1 MSRKIHHTI
10 SIDRSFAG
18 FIEEKVLPGTGVSKE
33 VFWDGL
39 ASLIEEFDD
48 KNKKLVAFR
57 DKLQSQID
65 DWHLQAGNRQ
75 FDKQKYKTFLS
86 EIGYLVDEGP
96 DFSIQTTRIDHE
108 IASIAGPQL
117 VVPITNARFAINAIN
132 ARWNSLY
139 NALYG
144 TNVLGR
150 PVGQDF
156 DAEHA
161 GKVIEWTKDFLDS
174 VFPLASDSHKNAKG
188 YSILDDTL
196 VVQVPSGDTRLVD
209 KSQLVG
215 YTGEPSNPES
225 VLLQRNGIHLIMVF
239 NRNDIIGKTDPAGMT
254 DVVLESAI
262 TTILDCEDSVAV
274 VDAEDKILAYEN
286 WLGIMKGDLV
296 AEFEKDG
303 VNITRVIKQNKEF
316 MTPKGDKLTLKGQAL
331 LLIRNSASHIN
342 TDIVTDLNGNQV
354 GETILDALCTTLIGL
369 HDLRGS
375 NWNSREGSI
384 YIVKPKMHGPDE
396 VALADRLFSRVE
408 KILDLEQYT
417 VKIGIMDEERRTT
430 VNLKECIRAARKRV
444 AFINTGFLDRTGDEI
459 HTSFMMGPFLRKG
472 SLKQAPWLPAYE
484 NWNVDVGLN
493 CGLKGKSQ
501 IGKGMWA
508 MPDLMKEMLEQKIEH
523 PLAGANT
530 AWVPS
535 PTAATLHA
543 VHYFKVDVKEIQDR
557 LLDGGPRSSLD
568 TILQIPVAGEADWT
582 EDEIL
587 QEVRNNL
594 QGILGYVVR
603 WVDQGIGCSKIPD
616 INNVGLMED
625 RATCRISSQHVANW
639 LHHGI
644 VDKETVMNSM
654 KEMAKVVD
662 GQNKED
668 LNYNPMAPTFD
679 GEAFKAACDL
689 VFKGDIQSSGYTE
702 FILHQR
708 RLEQKEKMGPGQ

>member
-1 MSRKIHHTI
+1 MSRKIHRTI
-10 SIDRSFAG
+10 SIDRSFAE
-18 FIEEKVLPGTGVSKE
+18 FIEEKALPGTGVSKE
-33 VFWDGL
+33 TFWDGL
-39 ASLIEEFDD
+39 ASLIEEFDSI
-48 KNKKLVAFR
+48 NKELVSFR

-65 DWHLQAGNRQ
+65 DWHLKAGNQ
-75 FDKQKYKTFLS
+75 VFDKGKYKAFLS

-96 DFSIQTTRIDHE
+96 DFSIQTTRIDPE
-108 IASIAGPQL
+108 IATIAGPQL

-139 NALYG
+139 DALYG
-144 TNVLGR
+144 TNVLGK
-150 PVGQDF
+150 PAGQDF
-156 DAEHA
+156 DTIHA
-161 GKVIEWTKDFLDS
+161 SKVIEWTKDFLDDC
-174 VFPLASDSHKNAKG
+174 FPLGSDSHQNASV
-188 YSILDDTL
+188 YHILDNTL
-196 VVQVPSGDTRLVD
+196 VIQIPSGEAHLAD
-209 KSQLVG
+209 KSQFVG
-215 YTGEPSNPES
+215 YTGEPSNPDS
-225 VLLQRNGIHLIMVF
+225 IILRRNGIHLIMVF
-239 NRNDIIGKTDPAGMT
+239 DRSDVIGKTDLAGIA

-274 VDAEDKILAYEN
+274 VDVEDKILAYEN

-303 VNITRVIKQNKEF
+303 ANITRIIKGNKEF
-316 MTPKGDKLTLKGQAL
+316 ITPKGDKLTLKGQAL

-342 TDIVTDLNGNQV
+342 TDIVTDLDGNQV

-369 HDLRGS
+369 HDLRGA
-375 NWNSREGSI
+375 NGNSREGSI
-384 YIVKPKMHGPDE
+384 YIVKPKMHGPEE

-408 KILDLEQYT
+408 EILNLEQYT
-417 VKIGIMDEERRTT
+417 VKMGIMDEERRTT
-430 VNLKECIRAARKRV
+430 VNLKECIRAARRRV

-459 HTSFMMGPFLRKG
+459 HTSFKMGPFLRKG
-472 SLKQAPWLPAYE
+472 SLKQEPWLPAYE

-543 VHYFKVDVKEIQDR
+543 VHYFKVDVRDIQDR
-557 LLDGGPRSSLD
+557 LLDGGSRASLD
-568 TILQIPVAGEADWT
+568 TILQIPVAEETDWS

-654 KEMAKVVD
+654 KEMAVVVD
-662 GQNKED
+662 SQNKED
-668 LNYNPMAPTFD
+668 PNYILMAPTFD

-708 RLEQKEKMGPGQ
+708 RLERKRKMT

>member
-1 MSRKIHHTI
+1 MSKKIHRTI
-10 SIDRSFAG
+10 SIDRSFVE
-18 FIEEKVLPGTGVSKE
+18 FIEEKALPGTGVSKE
-33 VFWDGL
+33 TFWDGL
-39 ASLIEEFDD
+39 ASLIEEFDG
-48 KNKKLVAFR
+48 KNKELVSFR

-65 DWHLQAGNRQ
+65 DWHLKAGNQ
-75 FDKQKYKTFLS
+75 IFDKEKYKTFLS

-96 DFSIQTTRIDHE
+96 DFSIQTTRIDPE
-108 IASIAGPQL
+108 IATIAGPQL

-139 NALYG
+139 DALYG
-144 TNVLGR
+144 TNALGK
-150 PVGQDF
+150 PAGQDF
-156 DAEHA
+156 DTDHA
-161 GKVIEWTKDFLDS
+161 KKVIEWTRDFLDDC
-174 VFPLASDSHKNAKG
+174 FPLANDSHKNASG
-188 YSILDDTL
+188 YHILDDSL
-196 VVQVPSGDTRLVD
+196 VIQVPSGEAHLAD

-215 YTGEPSNPES
+215 FTGDPSNPES
-225 VLLQRNGIHLIMVF
+225 IILQRNGIHLVMVF
-239 NRNDIIGKTDPAGMT
+239 DRSEVIGKTDPAGIA

-274 VDAEDKILAYEN
+274 VDVEDKILAYEN

-296 AEFEKDG
+296 AEFEKNG
-303 VNITRVIKQNKEF
+303 ANITRVIKGNKEF
-316 MTPKGDKLTLKGQAL
+316 TTPKGNKLTLKGQAL

-342 TDIVTDLNGNQV
+342 TDIVTDLDGNQV

-369 HDLRGS
+369 HDLRGT
-375 NWNSREGSI
+375 NGNSRKGSI

-408 KILDLEQYT
+408 EILNLEKYT

-430 VNLKECIRAARKRV
+430 VNLKECIRAARNRV

-459 HTSFMMGPFLRKG
+459 HTSFKMGPFLRKG

-484 NWNVDVGLN
+484 NWNVDVGLS

-543 VHYFKVDVKEIQDR
+543 VHYFKVDVNEIQQR
-557 LLDGGPRSSLD
+557 LLDGGSRASLD
-568 TILQIPVAGEADWT
+568 TILQIPVAEETDWT

-603 WVDQGIGCSKIPD
+603 WIDQGIGCSKIPD

-644 VDKETVMNSM
+644 VDKETVLNSM
-654 KEMAKVVD
+654 KEMAVVVD

-668 LNYNPMAPTFD
+668 PNYIPMAPTFD

-702 FILHQR
+702 FILHQG
-708 RLEQKEKMGPGQ
+708 RLERKRKMT

>member
-1 MSRKIHHTI
+1 MSRKIHRTI
-10 SIDRSFAG
+10 SIDRSFAE
-18 FIEEKVLPGTGVSKE
+18 FIEEKALPGTGVSKE
-33 VFWDGL
+33 TFWDGL
-39 ASLIEEFDD
+39 ASLIEEFDG
-48 KNKKLVAFR
+48 KNKELVSFR

-65 DWHLQAGNRQ
+65 DWHLKAGNQ
-75 FDKQKYKTFLS
+75 IFDKEKYKAFLS
-86 EIGYLVDEGP
+86 EIGYLVDVGP
-96 DFSIQTTRIDHE
+96 DFSIQTTRVDPE

-139 NALYG
+139 DALYG
-144 TNVLGR
+144 TNVLGK
-150 PVGQDF
+150 PTGQDF
-156 DAEHA
+156 DNDHA
-161 GKVIEWTKDFLDS
+161 MKVIEWTKNFLNDC
-174 VFPLASDSHKNAKG
+174 FPLAGDSHKNASG
-188 YSILDDTL
+188 YHILDDTL
-196 VVQVPSGDTRLVD
+196 VIQVPSGEAHLAN
-209 KSQLVG
+209 KAQFVG

-225 VLLQRNGIHLIMVF
+225 IILQRNGIHLIMVF
-239 NRNDIIGKTDPAGMT
+239 DRSDVIGKTDPAGIA

-274 VDAEDKILAYEN
+274 VDVEDKILAYEN

-303 VNITRVIKQNKEF
+303 ANITRVIKGNKEF
-316 MTPKGDKLTLKGQAL
+316 ITPKGNKLTLKGQAL

-342 TDIVTDLNGNQV
+342 TNIVTDLDGNQV
-354 GETILDALCTTLIGL
+354 SETILDALCTTLIGL
-369 HDLRGS
+369 HDLKGT
-375 NWNSREGSI
+375 NGNSREGSI

-408 KILDLEQYT
+408 EILELEQYT

-430 VNLKECIRAARKRV
+430 VNLKECIRAAMKRV

-459 HTSFMMGPFLRKG
+459 HTSFKMGPFLRKG

-557 LLDGGPRSSLD
+557 LLDNGPRASLD
-568 TILQIPVAGEADWT
+568 TILQIPIAEATDWSG
-582 EDEIL
+582 DEIL
-587 QEVRNNL
+587 QEIRNNL

-654 KEMAKVVD
+654 KEMAVVVD

-668 LNYNPMAPTFD
+668 PNYIPMAPTFD

-708 RLEQKEKMGPGQ
+708 RLERKRKIG

>member
-1 MSRKIHHTI
+1 MSRKIHRTI
-10 SIDRSFAG
+10 SIDRSFVQ
-18 FIEEKVLPGTGVSKE
+18 FIEEKALPGTEVSKE
-33 VFWDGL
+33 TFWDGL
-39 ASLIEEFDD
+39 VSLIEEFDG
-48 KNKKLVAFR
+48 KNKELVSFR

-65 DWHLQAGNRQ
+65 DWHLKVGNQ
-75 FDKQKYKTFLS
+75 VFDKEKYKVFLR

-96 DFSIQTTRIDHE
+96 AFSIQTTRIDPE
-108 IASIAGPQL
+108 IATIAGPQL
-117 VVPITNARFAINAIN
+117 VVPVTNARFAINAVN

-139 NALYG
+139 DALYG
-144 TNVLGR
+144 TNVLGK
-150 PVGQDF
+150 PAGQDF
-156 DAEHA
+156 DKDHA
-161 GKVIEWTKDFLDS
+161 SKVIEWTRDFLDEC
-174 VFPLASDSHKNAKG
+174 FPLASDSHKNASG
-188 YSILDDTL
+188 YHILDDSL
-196 VVQVPSGDTRLVD
+196 VVQVSSVDARLAD

-215 YTGEPSNPES
+215 FTGDPSNPES
-225 VLLQRNGIHLIMVF
+225 IILHRNGIHLILVF
-239 NRNDIIGKTDPAGMT
+239 DRNDVIGKTDPAGIS

-274 VDAEDKILAYEN
+274 VDVEDKILAYEN

-303 VNITRVIKQNKEF
+303 SNITRVINGNKEF
-316 MTPKGDKLTLKGQAL
+316 ITPKGEQLTLKGQAL

-342 TDIVTDLNGNQV
+342 TDIVTDLDGNQV
-354 GETILDALCTTLIGL
+354 GEAILDALCTTLIGL
-369 HDLRGS
+369 HDLRGA
-375 NWNSREGSI
+375 NGNSREGSI

-408 KILDLEQYT
+408 EILGLEQHT

-459 HTSFMMGPFLRKG
+459 HTSFKMGPFLRKG

-543 VHYFKVDVKEIQDR
+543 VHYFKVDVRDIQDR
-557 LLDGGPRSSLD
+557 LLDGGSRSSLD
-568 TILQIPVAGEADWT
+568 TILQIPIAEETDWS

-639 LHHGI
+639 LLHGI

-654 KEMAKVVD
+654 KEMAVVVD

-668 LNYNPMAPTFD
+668 PNYIPMAPTFD

-708 RLEQKEKMGPGQ
+708 RMEQKTKMT